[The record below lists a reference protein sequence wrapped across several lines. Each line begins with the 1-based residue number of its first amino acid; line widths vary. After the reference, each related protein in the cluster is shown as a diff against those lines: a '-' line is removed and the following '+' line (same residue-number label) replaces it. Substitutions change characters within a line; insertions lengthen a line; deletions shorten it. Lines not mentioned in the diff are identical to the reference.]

1 MDSKSMDRRL
11 FVTTL
16 LGAAGVAALTVV
28 LSPSSEAVAKVLL
41 DDSPKPNILPDL
53 EDLQAEPDE
62 PGGGLAEDE
71 EQLAYHMGH
80 KHRRRRVRRW
90 RRVCRREWWQG
101 HYRRRCRK
109 HPFWVWLS
117 IG

>member
-41 DDSPKPNILPDL
+41 DDSPQPNILPDL

-62 PGGGLAEDE
+62 PGGGLADE